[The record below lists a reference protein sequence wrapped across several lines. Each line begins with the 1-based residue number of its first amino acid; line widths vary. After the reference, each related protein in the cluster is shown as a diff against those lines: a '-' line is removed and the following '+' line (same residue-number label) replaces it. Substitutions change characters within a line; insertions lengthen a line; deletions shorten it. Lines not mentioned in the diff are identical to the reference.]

1 MPVDDRKGVD
11 FSSFLL
17 LVNLGITA
25 AIIACFL
32 IKGPNDYVNIRS
44 FYLSLAFSAQNFC
57 FLFAVRRRPD
67 PFVLLMV
74 IHALFFYELRVATLL
89 WSPFSIVFVRNL
101 FSAADLNF
109 AILFVMAANCA
120 IFLGVNLFP
129 DHGLRPLQVREK
141 LSVRLGVP
149 VMLFAFGVLFNLSSV
164 ATAVIRGYAS
174 IVFNYEYVLLFAL
187 VIYALYYDSLV
198 RRQRILIVCMA
209 VFFVIFRTAIG
220 SRSAILTLF
229 FYIVCVWFSVRG
241 RFMLAK
247 KTYLALV
254 AAVPIALVLFL
265 AASFVRAPIK
275 GLQFQE
281 LLDRLGLL
289 DMSAEIMASRLQYGG
304 VVNVAHYFK
313 SVIDSGLTPGF
324 NLFDAPK
331 AANAVSAIYTAMPGI
346 SLQIVRDN
354 YNSDMMTLY
363 GEACALLGPL
373 AGWAGI
379 LIAAFLFQ
387 KIYRSCV
394 FADTFKTVV
403 SRTVILVIFHTYFL
417 GSFGIDWFI
426 VDFIRS
432 AAPFIAL
439 FYLFSRYVRRTLV
452 RV

>member
-1 MPVDDRKGVD
+1 MPADEARGVD

-17 LVNLGITA
+17 LVNFGITA
-25 AIIACFL
+25 AIIASFFL
-32 IKGPNDYVNIRS
+32 KGPNDYVNIWG
-44 FYLSLAFSAQNFC
+44 FYLSLAFSAQNFF

-101 FSAADLNF
+101 FSSADLNF
-109 AILFVMAANCA
+109 AILFVMAANYA
-120 IFLGVNLFP
+120 IFLGATLRS
-129 DHGLRPLQVREK
+129 DHGLRPLHVSGK

-149 VMLFAFGVLFNLSSV
+149 VMVFVFGALFSISSV
-164 ATAVIRGYAS
+164 ATAVIRGYVS
-174 IVFNYEYVLLFAL
+174 IIFNYEYVLLFAL
-187 VIYALYYDSLV
+187 LLFALCYDFLA
-198 RRQRILIVCMA
+198 RRQKILIVCMA

-229 FYIVCVWFSVRG
+229 FYVVCVWSSVKG
-241 RFMLAK
+241 RFVLAK

-254 AAVPIALVLFL
+254 AAVPIALTLFL

-289 DMSAEIMASRLQYGG
+289 DMSAEVIASRIQYGG
-304 VVNVAHYFK
+304 VINISHYFK
-313 SVIDSGLTPGF
+313 SVVDSGLTPGF

-331 AANAVSAIYTAMPGI
+331 AANALSAIYTAMPGI
-346 SLQIVRDN
+346 SLQIVREN
-354 YNSDMMTLY
+354 YNSDMMTVY
-363 GEACALLGPL
+363 GEAYSLLGPL
-373 AGWAGI
+373 AGLAGI

-387 KIYRSCV
+387 KAYRSCV
-394 FADTFKTVV
+394 FEDTFKTAV

-432 AAPFIAL
+432 ALPFIAL
-439 FYLFSRYVRRTLV
+439 FYLFSRYVRKV
-452 RV
+452 SMEV